1 MSSRSIAARW
11 TAVLAVPAMA
21 LATVAPAFAAGDTYT
36 VPLHQPLPIKATDDG
51 VEVGDCPDTIPADQD
66 GWHFVLPTNGTVF
79 VKLTVTFQPGGQQ
92 VVTSFDAPTDKHAYV
107 ASPAGATLTS
117 AVAEV
122 KGGEVKW
129 FNLSH
134 ACPATPPTT
143 PPATTPP
150 ATTKPPATTA
160 PPTTPS
166 TSKPPTDGTKTPPP
180 AATSTPPTGTEAP
193 TTSSTPT
200 STDSAAPAPSTPAKT
215 DDDGGSLAQ
224 TGAFAVGGILAA
236 AAALI
241 GGGYLLRRRLGGS
254 HAA

>member
-1 MSSRSIAARW
+1 MSFRSIAARF
-11 TAVLAVPAMA
+11 TAVLAVPAA
-21 LATVAPAFAAGDTYT
+21 VLATTAPAFAAGDTYS

-51 VEVGDCPDTIPADQD
+51 VEQGECPGIPADKD

-79 VKLTVTFQPGGQQ
+79 VKLTVTFQPGGEQ

-107 ASPAGATLTS
+107 ASPVGATLTS

-134 ACPATPPTT
+134 ACAGTPPTT
-143 PPATTPP
+143 TPP
-150 ATTKPPATTA
+150 TTAPPTTKPPVTTA

-180 AATSTPPTGTEAP
+180 A
-193 TTSSTPT
+193 TTSSTPSGTEAPPT
-200 STDSAAPAPSTPAKT
+200 SPSPATTDSAAPAPSTPATT
-215 DDDGGSLAQ
+215 DGDGGSLAQ
-224 TGAFAVGGILAA
+224 TGAVAVGGILAA

-241 GGGYLLRRRLGGS
+241 GGGYLLRRRLGGN

>member
-1 MSSRSIAARW
+1 MSFRSTAARW
-11 TAVLAVPAMA
+11 TAVLAVPAVA
-21 LATVAPAFAAGDTYT
+21 LATATPAFAADDTYT

-51 VEVGDCPDTIPADQD
+51 VEPGECPDTIPADKD
-66 GWHFVLPTNGTVF
+66 GWHFVLPTNDTVF

-92 VVTSFDAPTDKHAYV
+92 VITSFKAPTDKHAYV
-107 ASPAGATLTS
+107 ASPVGATLTS

-134 ACPATPPTT
+134 TCPGTPPTS
-143 PPATTPP
+143 
-150 ATTKPPATTA
+150 A
-160 PPTTPS
+160 PPTSKPPTTTPA

-180 AATSTPPTGTEAP
+180 A
-193 TTSSTPT
+193 TSSTPPGT
-200 STDSAAPAPSTPAKT
+200 TSSAPASTDSAAPTPSTPANT
-215 DDDGGSLAQ
+215 DGDGGSLAQ
-224 TGAFAVGGILAA
+224 TGAIAVGGILAA

-241 GGGYLLRRRLGGS
+241 GGGYLLRRRLGGN